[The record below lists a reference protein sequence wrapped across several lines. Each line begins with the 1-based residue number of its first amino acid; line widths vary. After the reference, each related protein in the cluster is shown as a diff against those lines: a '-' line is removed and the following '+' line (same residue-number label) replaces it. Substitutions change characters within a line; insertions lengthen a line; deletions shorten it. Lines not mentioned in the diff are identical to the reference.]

1 MRQKKIT
8 VVRKRGAH
16 VMDEFIS
23 LMTDIFSLPFM
34 IKAFIVGILIALCS
48 SILGVSLVL
57 KRYAMIGDGLSHV
70 GFGALAVAAAMNMAP
85 LKVAI
90 PVVIITAFLLLRM
103 SESGK
108 VKGDSA
114 IAMVSSCSLALGVLI
129 VSVSSSNVDLNSYLF
144 GSIYAIGDEDMY
156 LSIILSVVVILLYFL
171 FYNKIFAVTFDENFA
186 RATGARASIYNMI
199 MACLTAVTV
208 VVGMRLVGS
217 LLISSLIIFPPLTSM
232 RVCRTFKKVIISSI
246 VVSIVCMI
254 VGIIS
259 SFVYDAPASSCI
271 VLANL
276 GAFIVF
282 YLVGVIK
289 GKINKKV

>member
-23 LMTDIFSLPFM
+23 LMTDIFSLSFM

-144 GSIYAIGDEDMY
+144 GSIYAIGDVTNKVLRQVVTACNDGAIAATH
-156 LSIILSVVVILLYFL
+156 II
-171 FYNKIFAVTFDENFA
+171 EE
-186 RATGARASIYNMI
+186 
-199 MACLTAVTV
+199 LT
-208 VVGMRLVGS
+208 
-217 LLISSLIIFPPLTSM
+217 
-232 RVCRTFKKVIISSI
+232 KK
-246 VVSIVCMI
+246 
-254 VGIIS
+254 
-259 SFVYDAPASSCI
+259 A
-271 VLANL
+271 
-276 GAFIVF
+276 
-282 YLVGVIK
+282 
-289 GKINKKV
+289 